1 MSEENNVPT
10 TTAKA
15 TPPPSHGEM
24 FFRYIAAMAQAAGIQ
39 AFTLAIAVPKEDGT
53 SAVMAVAAGAN
64 GTSREWQVE
73 TAKLLGDQATAATKA
88 IIAPEADKP
97 EVV

>member
-1 MSEENNVPT
+1 MSEEIPT

-15 TPPPSHGEM
+15 TPSPSHGEM
-24 FFRYIAAMAQAAGIQ
+24 FFRYVAALAQTAGVQ

-53 SAVMAVAAGAN
+53 SAVMAVAAGTA
-64 GTSREWQVE
+64 GTTREWQVE
-73 TAKLLGDQATAATKA
+73 TAKLLSEQAATATKS
-88 IIAPEADKP
+88 IITPEADKP